1 MRFRGRARPVSKR
14 SALHG
19 QTPNEHSD
27 HVAGAIEDVVDLENR
42 DIATATASDR
52 GADHIT
58 LFAGSMLYVWL
69 HVVWFAAWVII
80 NLPFLGIEFDPF
92 PFGFLT
98 MIVSLE
104 AIFLST
110 FVLISQNRQARV
122 AERRSKVDLQVNAI
136 AEREITKIL
145 EMVRDIKEHLPGL
158 STDDEAEQ
166 MLEKTSLAK
175 LADAMDDGE

>member
-1 MRFRGRARPVSKR
+1 VS
-14 SALHG
+14 
-19 QTPNEHSD
+19 
-27 HVAGAIEDVVDLENR
+27 GAISEVADLENR
-42 DIATATASDR
+42 DVATATTSDQI
-52 GADHIT
+52 ADHVT
-58 LFAGSMLYVWL
+58 LLAGSMLYVWL
-69 HVVWFAAWVII
+69 HVVWFSAWIII

-92 PFGFLT
+92 PFGLLT

-122 AERRSKVDLQVNAI
+122 ADRRARVDLQVDAI

-158 STDDEAEQ
+158 STDAEADE
-166 MLEKTSLAK
+166 MLKSTSLTK
-175 LADAMDDGE
+175 LADAMDDGESSAVG